1 MPSWDDKESRFDSK
15 KIAVLLAEFGFFS
28 DLRKKNI
35 RFNLKP
41 LSNSKTLSNKAIK
54 VEEENEV
61 DLHLEI
67 VKEIDD
73 LLERHDLELQ
83 RREPDPLFKT
93 QQTLHLPEF
102 VEMRNPEIRKPEAP
116 QFPSEFGL
124 KNVYG
129 ELKPNGEFFEVEAPT
144 PNQFELEK
152 KEGYNRDLNSWM
164 IGEKDKKY
172 SMSLGRINGKSPTQK
187 ETKTE
192 KTGKEMNGFTKTK
205 IELERTKK
213 EIEER
218 RRALEEAERLEKEK
232 EDELKIKIEEKK
244 KEEKLKKLEL
254 KRKLK
259 EKHIRERKQEKAQR
273 QKEKE
278 LKRLEQEKLKQE
290 KQSQLEKEKE
300 LKRLEQEKLK
310 QEKQR
315 QLEQEKLEKEKEIE
329 LKKLEKE
336 KLEKE
341 KQEKKELKILQEE
354 KEKLEKEK
362 EKLEKLEKLK
372 LKKPEKEKE
381 EVIEVV
387 PPEMDIFIQKE
398 SKDETPHLDNDV
410 EKLLPI
416 LDKLLEKLP
425 DDVVDEFAN
434 SENFALYEKVMTKYK
449 RK

>member
-1 MPSWDDKESRFDSK
+1 MPSWDDRESRLVSK
-15 KIAVLLAEFGFFS
+15 KIAVLLAELGFFS
-28 DLRKKNI
+28 NLRKKDI
-35 RFNLKP
+35 RFNP
-41 LSNSKTLSNKAIK
+41 RPSPNSKSLSNKAKK
-54 VEEENEV
+54 VEEENV
-61 DLHLEI
+61 IDLHLEI

-73 LLERHDLELQ
+73 LLERHEVELQ

-93 QQTLHLPEF
+93 QQTLHLQEF
-102 VEMRNPEIRKPEAP
+102 VEMRNPEIRKTELP
-116 QFPSEFGL
+116 QFPTEFGL

-129 ELKPNGEFFEVEAPT
+129 ELKPNGEIFEVEVPT
-144 PNQFELEK
+144 QNQFELEK
-152 KEGYNRDLNSWM
+152 KEGYNRDLNNWM
-164 IGEKDKKY
+164 MGEKDKKY
-172 SMSLGRINGKSPTQK
+172 SMSLSQIKEKGNSPAQK

-192 KTGKEMNGFTKTK
+192 KTGMEMNGLTKTK

-218 RRALEEAERLEKEK
+218 RRALEEAEKLEKEK
-232 EDELKIKIEEKK
+232 EEELKIITEEKK
-244 KEEKLKKLEL
+244 KEEKLKKLEIR
-254 KRKLK
+254 RKLK
-259 EKHIRERKQEKAQR
+259 EKHLREKEQEKAQR

-278 LKRLEQEKLKQE
+278 LRRLEQEKLKQE
-290 KQSQLEKEKE
+290 KQSQLE
-300 LKRLEQEKLK
+300 QG
-310 QEKQR
+310 
-315 QLEQEKLEKEKEIE
+315 KLEKEKEKE

-341 KQEKKELKILQEE
+341 NQEKKELKILQEE
-354 KEKLEKEK
+354 KEKLEKLKEK
-362 EKLEKLEKLK
+362 EEKLK
-372 LKKPEKEKE
+372 QKKPEKEKVE

-425 DDVVDEFAN
+425 DEIVDEFAN